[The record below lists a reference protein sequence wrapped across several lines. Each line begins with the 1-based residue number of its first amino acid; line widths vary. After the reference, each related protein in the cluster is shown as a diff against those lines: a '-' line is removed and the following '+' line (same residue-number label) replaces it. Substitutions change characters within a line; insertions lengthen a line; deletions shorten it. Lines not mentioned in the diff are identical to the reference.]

1 MTKSAK
7 NVSRNDGS
15 ARSAGTTTAV
25 PTAWAGVDW
34 AAIDWARVDWVRASA
49 QLATGSPGAW
59 GDLPTR
65 GARRRTPAAG
75 DVGGAE
81 DHGTEAFE
89 TDWST
94 WQAPARAYPV
104 TVYGIHEA
112 TPGPRWK
119 ALFDATWPAYRSWYL
134 TGPGTRPSL
143 EEARGRLEEHMP
155 ELVPTWR
162 ELVAQTGGD
171 GDAARFLTMWN
182 LPAFAPACSQL
193 ATVGEETSLTRNY
206 DYVPELWEATV
217 YSSEFTGR
225 KVIGTGDCLWG
236 LLDGMNDAGL
246 AVSLTFGGRPGSGPG
261 FAIPLVVRYL
271 LEVAETAAQA
281 RKLLRGLPV
290 SMSYNVTVVD
300 VSGERFTAFVAP
312 GQDTE
317 FFDAC
322 TATNH
327 RGKTPEYPQKAAQFH
342 SVERLEFLDASAEQG
357 VSAAEARDSFLRDPL
372 HQDHYSAGFG
382 TLFTAHYRPDL
393 GTVEYVWPGV
403 SWTRGFDDPDD
414 TLELVLE
421 GR

>member
-49 QLATGSPGAW
+49 RLATGSPGAW

-217 YSSEFTGR
+217 YSSEFNGR

-290 SMSYNVTVVD
+290 SMSYNITVVD

-342 SVERLEFLDASAEQG
+342 SVKRLEFLDASAEQG

-393 GTVEYVWPGV
+393 GTVEYVWPGD